1 VLHSAK
7 GVKFP
12 LFSVIY
18 ENSRN
23 FDRERLVGKSVAILF
38 VAKKIATGN
47 FATKS
52 VAT

>member
-1 VLHSAK
+1 
-7 GVKFP
+7 
-12 LFSVIY
+12 VIY

-23 FDRERLVGKSVAILF
+23 FAREKFGGKSVAILF

-47 FATKS
+47 FATES